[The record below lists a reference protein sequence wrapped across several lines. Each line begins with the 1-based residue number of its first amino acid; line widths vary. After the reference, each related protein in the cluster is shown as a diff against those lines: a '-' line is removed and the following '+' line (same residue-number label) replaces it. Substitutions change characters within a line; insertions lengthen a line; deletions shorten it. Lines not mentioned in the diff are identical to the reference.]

1 MYICCT
7 KLCLYANKLEFYSRK
22 KNSIVFFN
30 QKQAKIGQFKAS
42 KGPFSGCSGY
52 HGNGTLI
59 KNFHAKFYERVSN
72 NHYIPNFSKI
82 GEVACPPLF

>member
-7 KLCLYANKLEFYSRK
+7 KLSLCANKLEFYSRK
-22 KNSIVFFN
+22 KNSIVFVN

-42 KGPFSGCSGY
+42 KGPFSWCSGY

-59 KNFHAKFYERVSN
+59 TNFHAKFYERVSN
-72 NHYIPNFSKI
+72 NHYIPNFS
-82 GEVACPPLF
+82 